1 MITRSKSLAGD
12 WIYFLDFGF
21 TGLLTTDSLFNHVS
35 KPSKL
40 LYHGHHS
47 IIITQLYL
55 YRKYNQSIQYIDSV
69 FDYITS
75 RKRFPKGLLKVWKSV
90 KMLNFS
96 FLIWHFLTIFVQLK
110 LTCLVT
116 LFDRKL
122 STYGSHFKRKIGGIF
137 HFLEISLFLP

>member
-75 RKRFPKGLLKVWKSV
+75 RKRFPMGLHKSKNMKFFILAFSNNFCPIKV
-90 KMLNFS
+90 
-96 FLIWHFLTIFVQLK
+96 TY
-110 LTCLVT
+110 LVT
-116 LFDRKL
+116 LFDRKKL
-122 STYGSHFKRKIGGIF
+122 AETDHFR
-137 HFLEISLFLP
+137 HFY